1 MFMYGL
7 AVGFMSKAWMTCL
20 RLAAVVFLLCA
31 VGVSH
36 VRVSAGA
43 SQTATPLSQIKKIYI
58 GSLGE
63 KKGSAELRDAL
74 VKHLRKVR
82 GLEVVATPEEAD
94 AVMSGN
100 GELWVK
106 GYYSTSSRPSPYG
119 QNAIYGGVLSVEVKG
134 KDNETLWS
142 YLVTPNK
149 FHWDSVT
156 QDLAIRLVK
165 KFGEALQA
173 GAVKGASH

>member
-1 MFMYGL
+1 
-7 AVGFMSKAWMTCL
+7 
-20 RLAAVVFLLCA
+20 
-31 VGVSH
+31 
-36 VRVSAGA
+36 
-43 SQTATPLSQIKKIYI
+43 
-58 GSLGE
+58 
-63 KKGSAELRDAL
+63 
-74 VKHLRKVR
+74 LRKVR

-106 GYYSTSSRPSPYG
+106 GYYSTSPRPSPYG

-134 KDNETLWS
+134 KDSETLWS

-156 QDLAIRLVK
+156 QDLANSLVK
-165 KFGEALQA
+165 KFAEALQA